1 MTDQPTY
8 ADLWRDA
15 INETYTDRDD
25 LGCVHDCL
33 RDGEDYEAAVL
44 RILAKAADCLRGGAT
59 HSFSGEELDVVRH
72 LMPAHE
78 VHQSAA
84 RFWVGQN
91 FTAEGA
97 EAKARL
103 ALMQEQLRIVA
114 AIRQEARESGSEM
127 PEEVREMIVNT
138 RRMLRDAGFSEEM
151 IDETPGLEM
160 PEQIGSENE

>member
-1 MTDQPTY
+1 MTGADEPTDEPTY

-25 LGCVHDCL
+25 LGYVYDCQQ
-33 RDGEDYEAAVL
+33 DGEDYDAAVL
-44 RILAKAADCLRGGAT
+44 RILTKAADCLRGGAT

-78 VHQSAA
+78 VHQSGA

-91 FTAEGA
+91 FTAQGA

-103 ALMQEQLRIVA
+103 ALMQEQLRVVA
-114 AIRQEARESGSEM
+114 AIRQEARESGLEI
-127 PEEVREMIVNT
+127 PEDVRQMILNT
-138 RRMLRDAGFSEEM
+138 RQMLREAGLPEEM
-151 IDETPGLEM
+151 IDETPGLEA
-160 PEQIGSENE
+160 P